1 MHYEIGRVQQYD
13 NAQYETSAKY
23 AKSYDIFILFSL
35 PFKCNIPR
43 LKFQPIFKM
52 AQGKQSP
59 KASRT
64 STTMHKFEICSQ
76 TFSCSIALGRPLGSC
91 FTTWPVRNCAMI
103 SNNFLL
109 AISVKGLY
117 TSKMVH
123 SSQKVWAFYA
133 GNMKTLVSETNTY
146 QNLFSAVDI
155 HFC

>member
-1 MHYEIGRVQQYD
+1 M
-13 NAQYETSAKY
+13 
-23 AKSYDIFILFSL
+23 FSN
-35 PFKCNIPR
+35 FFV
-43 LKFQPIFKM
+43 FQH
-52 AQGKQSP
+52 Q
-59 KASRT
+59 
-64 STTMHKFEICSQ
+64 
-76 TFSCSIALGRPLGSC
+76 GRPLGSC

-146 QNLFSAVDI
+146 QNIFSAADTFLLKHIKYSI
-155 HFC
+155 HFFLLLKLETDNVHAWNFETPSQMFGVEIEIKFNWLCPTSRYLFPYALRWKES